1 MSNIVISGYYGY
13 SNAGDE
19 AMLSAMIDVLTEFDP
34 QAHITVI
41 SGNPIDTKKRHGVD
55 AVHRFHLPRISRA
68 LAKCDLLISGGGS
81 LFQDVTSWRSLYY
94 YLSIVTMAKAL
105 GKPVMLYAQGIGPL
119 RGENARRAMRII
131 GNRVDV
137 ITVRDEGSR
146 RELAELGITRPH
158 IEVTADPVLAIHPAN
173 RKLGKTILAKSG
185 VDLDKPIVAFAVR
198 EWETKNDYKKALA
211 LTADRII
218 EELGAQVVY
227 LPMQYP
233 CDVEAAK
240 RVRNKS
246 RYKNAIFLEDEYT
259 TTELLSLVG
268 NVDLLVGIR
277 LHALIFAGV
286 MQVPMIGISYD
297 PKIDRFMESVG
308 GDCVAD
314 LEHITSDALMESVC
328 AKWKTRHLSDVKTEL
343 AVSDLRRL
351 AERNA
356 VLALDFLR

>member
-41 SGNPIDTKKRHGVD
+41 SGNPDDTKKRHGVD
-55 AVHRFHLPRISRA
+55 SLHRFQMVKISRA
-68 LAKCDLLISGGGS
+68 LHKCDLLISGGGS

-94 YLSIVTMAKAL
+94 YLSIVAMAKAFAR
-105 GKPVMLYAQGIGPL
+105 PVMLYAQGIGPL
-119 RGENARRAMRII
+119 RGVNARRAMRII
-131 GNRVDV
+131 GNRVDM

-146 RELAELGITRPH
+146 RELKRLGITKPP
-158 IEVTADPVLAIHPAN
+158 IEVTADPVLAIHPVSHN
-173 RKLGKTILAKSG
+173 LGKTILAKNG
-185 VDLDKPIVAFAVR
+185 VRKKKPIIAFAVR
-198 EWETKNDYKKALA
+198 EWNSKNDYKKVLA
-211 LTADRII
+211 EVTDRIC
-218 EELGAQVVY
+218 EELDAQVLFV
-227 LPMQYP
+227 PMQYP
-233 CDVEAAK
+233 GDVEAAK
-240 RVRNKS
+240 RIRNKS
-246 RYKNAIFLEDEYT
+246 RHKQGIFLEDEYT

-268 NVDLLVGIR
+268 NVDLLIGIR

-308 GDCVAD
+308 DLCVGS
-314 LEHITSDALMESVC
+314 LETVTTEGLMDKIYQVWQSDTVDHRTQEAIGS
-328 AKWKTRHLSDVKTEL
+328 
-343 AVSDLRRL
+343 LRRL

-356 VLALDFLR
+356 VLALEFLK

>member
-41 SGNPIDTKKRHGVD
+41 SGNPEDTKKRHGVD
-55 AVHRFHLPRISRA
+55 SVHRFHLLKISRA
-68 LAKCDLLISGGGS
+68 LRRCDLLISGGGS
-81 LFQDVTSWRSLYY
+81 LLQDVTSWRSLYY
-94 YLSIVTMAKAL
+94 YLSIVAMAKAF

-131 GNRVDV
+131 GNRVDM
-137 ITVRDEGSR
+137 ITVRDEGSK
-146 RELAELGITRPH
+146 RELHRLGVVRPY
-158 IEVTADPVLAIHPAN
+158 IEVTADPVLAIHPVSRN
-173 RKLGKTILAKSG
+173 LGKTILAKNG
-185 VDLDKPIVAFAVR
+185 VRKKKPIIAFAVR
-198 EWETKNDYKKALA
+198 EWDSKHDYKKVLA
-211 LTADRII
+211 EVTDRIC
-218 EELGAQVVY
+218 EEIDAQVIF

-233 CDVEAAK
+233 GDVEAAK
-240 RVRNKS
+240 RIRNKS
-246 RYKNAIFLEDEYT
+246 RHKKGIFLEDEYT

-268 NVDLLVGIR
+268 NVDLLIGIR

-286 MQVPMIGISYD
+286 MNVPMIGISYD

-308 GDCVAD
+308 D
-314 LEHITSDALMESVC
+314 VC
-328 AKWKTRHLSDVKTEL
+328 AGSVETITTDGVMDKIRQKWQSDSTDDRTQE
-343 AVSDLRRL
+343 AVAELRRL

>member
-13 SNAGDE
+13 ANAGDE
-19 AMLSAMIDVLTEFDP
+19 AMLSAMIDVLTERDP
-34 QAHITVI
+34 QVHITVI
-41 SGNPIDTKKRHGVD
+41 SGNPEDTKKRHGVD
-55 AVHRFHLPRISRA
+55 SVHRFHLPRITSA

-81 LFQDVTSWRSLYY
+81 LLQDVTSWRSLYY
-94 YLSIVTMAKAL
+94 YLSIVTMAKAF

-119 RGENARRAMRII
+119 RGKNARRAMKLI

-146 RELAELGITRPH
+146 RELDRLGVTRPH

-173 RKLGKTILAKSG
+173 LTLGRTILEKSG
-185 VDLDKPIVAFAVR
+185 LCKKKPIIAFAVR
-198 EWETKNDYKKALA
+198 EWEAKNDYKKALA
-211 LTADRII
+211 MTADRIA
-218 EELGAQVVY
+218 EELDAQVLY

-240 RVRNKS
+240 RIRNKS

-268 NVDLLVGIR
+268 NVDLLIGIR

-286 MQVPMIGISYD
+286 MEVPMIGISYD
-297 PKIDRFMESVG
+297 PKLDRFMESI
-308 GDCVAD
+308 GDQCVAD
-314 LEHITSDALMESVC
+314 LESLTSDTLMDAVR
-328 AKWKTRHLSDVKTEL
+328 AKWRSRALVDVKKQE
-343 AVSDLRRL
+343 AVRSLRSL
-351 AERNA
+351 AERSA
-356 VLALDFLR
+356 DLALDFLR

>member
-41 SGNPIDTKKRHGVD
+41 SGNPDDTKKRHGVD

-68 LAKCDLLISGGGS
+68 LVKCDLLISGGGS

-119 RGENARRAMRII
+119 RGKNARRAMNII

-173 RKLGKTILAKSG
+173 RNLGKTILAKSG

-211 LTADRII
+211 ITADRIT
-218 EELGAQVVY
+218 EELGAQVLY

-240 RVRNKS
+240 RIRNKS

-268 NVDLLVGIR
+268 NVDLLIGIR

-286 MQVPMIGISYD
+286 MQVPMIGVSYD
-297 PKIDRFMESVG
+297 PKIDRFMESIG
-308 GDCVAD
+308 GECAAN
-314 LEHITSDALMESVC
+314 LENVTSDMLMD
-328 AKWKTRHLSDVKTEL
+328 AIYKKWEIRHLSDAKTEG
-343 AVSDLRRL
+343 AVSDLRQL

-356 VLALDFLR
+356 GLALEFLR